1 MTRLVV
7 LAVLVLAALAAADA
21 FRASPKERTVSDQ
34 AVNLVQPVAVHRATS
49 GLIAVGV
56 FTRKRVLK
64 DGRAYL
70 SAEEVGDALPTGIES
85 VPFDIAYVASASDG
99 TVALG
104 IYGFP
109 YGGPASSVIQLW
121 RGHRL
126 VNAFR
131 VPSGAF
137 AGGIGFAE
145 EGRLVATLSSDGLL
159 VHLFTRSGKLAGQQP
174 ATSW

>member
-21 FRASPKERTVSDQ
+21 FRAAPKERTVADQ
-34 AVNLVQPVAVHRATS
+34 AVDLAEPVAVHRATS

-56 FTRKRVLK
+56 LTRKRVLK

-70 SAEEVGDALPTGIES
+70 SEEEVGDALPTGLGS
-85 VPFDIAYVASASDG
+85 APFDIAYVAGASDG
-99 TVALG
+99 TAALG

-109 YGGPASSVIQLW
+109 YGGPASSVIEVW
-121 RGHRL
+121 RGHTL

-137 AGGIGFAE
+137 AGGIGFAD
-145 EGRLVATLSSDGLL
+145 EGRLVAALSSDGLL
-159 VHLFTRSGKLAGQQP
+159 VHLFTRSGKPAGQQP